1 MPFDSEAMEQ
11 TILDQKID
19 NLRSSLNYDIDGLV
33 LKVND
38 FHLQQRLG
46 NTSNVPVPIVFV
58 FVVPVF
64 VATA

>member
-1 MPFDSEAMEQ
+1 MMLSIAVLIRSKVFSAS
-11 TILDQKID
+11 
-19 NLRSSLNYDIDGLV
+19 LRPSNAFGLLPLNA
-33 LKVND
+33 
-38 FHLQQRLG
+38 RLG